1 MTAFIA
7 KAFGLGSIVA
17 AILLI
22 VALLKQLVTMFGFL
36 LALVK
41 FGIIMAFVMIIVMIV
56 LAIWSDRKRRR
67 REEQDF

>member
-1 MTAFIA
+1 MTAFIVR
-7 KAFGLGSIVA
+7 AFGLGSIVA

-22 VALLKQLVTMFGFL
+22 VALLKQLVVMFGFL

-56 LAIWSDRKRRR
+56 LAIWSDRTRRR
-67 REEQDF
+67 REERDT

>member
-1 MTAFIA
+1 MSAFIF

-22 VALLKQLVTMFGFL
+22 VALLKQLVVMFGFL

-41 FGIIMAFVMIIVMIV
+41 FGIIMAFVLLIVMIV
-56 LAIWSDRKRRR
+56 LAIWRDRSRRR
-67 REEQDF
+67 REESGT

>member
-1 MTAFIA
+1 MTAFIVR
-7 KAFGLGSIVA
+7 AFGLGSIVA

-22 VALLKQLVTMFGFL
+22 VALLKQLVVMFGFL

-56 LAIWSDRKRRR
+56 LAIWSDRTRRR
-67 REEQDF
+67 REERDM

>member
-1 MTAFIA
+1 MTAFFV

-22 VALLKQLVTMFGFL
+22 VALLKQLVVMFGFL

-41 FGIIMAFVMIIVMIV
+41 FGIIMAFVIVIVMIV
-56 LAIWSDRKRRR
+56 LAIWSDRTRRR
-67 REEQDF
+67 REEREL

>member
-1 MTAFIA
+1 MTAFFVR
-7 KAFGLGSIVA
+7 AFGIGSIVA

-22 VALLKQLVTMFGFL
+22 VALLKQLVVMFGFL

-56 LAIWSDRKRRR
+56 LAIWSDRTRRR
-67 REEQDF
+67 REEREL